1 MPPAGAHLWR
11 WFWDLSAQRTGS
23 GFGPNPLQF
32 SEICAWQAL
41 AGVRMKTWERRSI
54 LKMDETFL
62 VEQGRRIETGAKDEE
77 ALGPNLTPEMMDK
90 AFG

>member
-1 MPPAGAHLWR
+1 
-11 WFWDLSAQRTGS
+11 
-23 GFGPNPLQF
+23 
-32 SEICAWQAL
+32 
-41 AGVRMKTWERRSI
+41 
-54 LKMDETFL
+54 MDETFL